1 MIKHVYNTMKTT
13 LMPNGQL
20 RDKCPKCQLKIDE
33 IIEKSSCRFDND
45 CFHKY
50 SNWSSNTNQFPKSMR
65 NLFVHFAHDHKD
77 IFDGIL
83 KKEGFGSAL
92 KLVKINHKSGDKI
105 DDLDEF
111 VVNVKEEIV
120 ECDE

>member
-1 MIKHVYNTMKTT
+1 M
-13 LMPNGQL
+13 
-20 RDKCPKCQLKIDE
+20 
-33 IIEKSSCRFDND
+33 
-45 CFHKY
+45 
-50 SNWSSNTNQFPKSMR
+50 
-65 NLFVHFAHDHKD
+65 HFAHDHKD

-111 VVNVKEEIV
+111 LVNVKEEIV

>member
-1 MIKHVYNTMKTT
+1 
-13 LMPNGQL
+13 
-20 RDKCPKCQLKIDE
+20 
-33 IIEKSSCRFDND
+33 
-45 CFHKY
+45 
-50 SNWSSNTNQFPKSMR
+50 MR
-65 NLFVHFAHDHKD
+65 NLFVHFAHDHTD

-83 KKEGFGSAL
+83 EKEGFDSAL

-105 DDLDEF
+105 DDFDEF